1 MAARM
6 VLAETI
12 ANATRRMINDQL
24 PLTVADLATLRPHAV
39 ARACTSGGA
48 VLGAEGEAELPTDN
62 VREMGAPAISS
73 NDAVGAAIERQG
85 RQRGAVLTPNID
97 ELNETIRIGFERR
110 DLKVVHIAGL
120 GITDNFGICSV
131 APADV
136 AAVAEREPNGRDFDP
151 PFVFCPS

>member
-1 MAARM
+1 M

-62 VREMGAPAISS
+62 
-73 NDAVGAAIERQG
+73 AVGAAIERQG